1 MHHIRSMKKLVTHAV
16 LIGISCLVLLAGC
29 SEEPTYNVSY
39 TGMVV
44 TNLGRTT
51 LAGCDLTY
59 VELTGSLRDSVS
71 SAVQR
76 ASSTAPVKD
85 HWITIEATDTT
96 YSQGRVVEMHTESPC
111 PFNLPGH
118 YSQDAANDGD
128 ASAKLLI
135 GKDGRFNFALA
146 PGDGSRIDRE
156 GTWTQDGESVLLK
169 TDDKAVTF
177 RVIRPSTLLLQEPN
191 EFGLNLRL
199 RKAQ

>member
-1 MHHIRSMKKLVTHAV
+1 MKKPVTHAV

-29 SEEPTYNVSY
+29 SEEPTYKVSY
-39 TGMVV
+39 TGLVV

-71 SAVQR
+71 AAGQR
-76 ASSTAPVKD
+76 ASSTAPARD
-85 HWITIEATDTT
+85 RWITVEATDST
-96 YSQGRVVEMHTESPC
+96 YSQGRIVEMHTESPC

-118 YSQDAANDGD
+118 YSQDAMNDGEP
-128 ASAKLLI
+128 SAKLLI

-146 PGDGSRIDRE
+146 PGDGTRIDRE

-177 RVIRPSTLLLQEPN
+177 RIIRPSTLLLQEPN

-199 RKAQ
+199 RKSE